1 MTELAAFKTRISL
14 ACRTINALQT
24 KVQALHQPFEFPTTA
39 TEYVAMTNTMAR
51 KEQSEREKLIND
63 LDAFLNIEANET
75 EIIAIQ
81 WTGRLNYRL
90 QELEKQSSIIQAR
103 PTTSGTTSARDT
115 DTDST
120 VSSVRHIENKMRL
133 PQLEVPVFSGS
144 YKDYQTFW
152 TIYNSLIHSNPQ
164 LTNTDKFLF
173 PRQALKGPA
182 ATLLGNMPVI
192 GENYEK
198 AVKLLDKRFNKSEC
212 IADLLITEFEKLPRA
227 QSNAVSCRQRLT
239 ALTEKL
245 THIECSGV
253 PLDNNRMWRRLILSK
268 FPDTMSEKVLSKEQE
283 QNRSFSTDEILNIL
297 ENATAMKETIALTTD
312 TFHDRFTLSHPRHH
326 HTREGYTRHARFE
339 QPLRNYDHKPKTT
352 SLCVCGNHAHNVMQ
366 CPTFKTPEARRK
378 EAGRRKL
385 CWKCFNSSH
394 KSSECNVLGSC
405 PRCSR
410 DHHSALCMADRPT
423 SNTAVPAPRPVQSRR
438 PIPNRFSTG
447 RSRPSQNAEI
457 VCQETAKPS
466 KESEKQYV
474 LMTATALA
482 FNMDAMDYEPITV
495 FSDTGAQKS
504 LINAERSR
512 TLSLPVINNTSFTVS
527 GFGGLTE
534 TFSSNENSLT
544 LKNNRSEEAKK
555 GITIHTK
562 SPLTSAM
569 STAKLSLADR
579 KFIRKQ
585 RIRVAQ
591 LTLEDT
597 MITPDILLGQDL
609 IDIFLL
615 RNEAFITLPSGLVL
629 TPTVFGYA
637 ISGNSSVSGSQVS
650 QTLTENGAILV
661 TTPVVNQARE

>member
-1 MTELAAFKTRISL
+1 MTELAAFKTHISL

-24 KVQALHQPFEFPTTA
+24 KVLLENLKSQID
-39 TEYVAMTNTMAR
+39 VAMTNTMAR
-51 KEQSEREKLIND
+51 KEQSERERLIND

-75 EIIAIQ
+75 EVIAIQ
-81 WTGRLNYRL
+81 LTGRLNYRL

-120 VSSVRHIENKMRL
+120 VSSLRHIENKMRL

-144 YKDYQTFW
+144 YKDYPTFW

-164 LTNTDKFLF
+164 LTNMDKFLF
-173 PRQALKGPA
+173 LRQALKGPA

-198 AVKLLDKRFNKSEC
+198 AVKLLDKRFNKSGC
-212 IADLLITEFEKLPRA
+212 IADMLITELEKLPRA
-227 QSNAVSCRQRLT
+227 QSNAVSCRQTLT

-268 FPDTMSEKVLSKEQE
+268 FPDAMSEKVLSKEQE
-283 QNRSFSTDEILNIL
+283 DDRSFSTDEILNIL

-326 HTREGYTRHARFE
+326 HTREGYTRQARFE
-339 QPLRNYDHKPKTT
+339 QPLRNYDQKPKTT
-352 SLCVCGNHAHNVMQ
+352 SLCVCGSHAHNVMQ

-385 CWKCFNSSH
+385 CWECFNSSH
-394 KSSECNVLGSC
+394 KSSECNVLGPC

-410 DHHSALCMADRPT
+410 DHYSALCMADRPT
-423 SNTAVPAPRPVQSRR
+423 SNTTVPAPRPVQSRT

-495 FSDTGAQKS
+495 FFDTAAQK
-504 LINAERSR
+504 
-512 TLSLPVINNTSFTVS
+512 
-527 GFGGLTE
+527 
-534 TFSSNENSLT
+534 
-544 LKNNRSEEAKK
+544 
-555 GITIHTK
+555 
-562 SPLTSAM
+562 
-569 STAKLSLADR
+569 KLH
-579 KFIRKQ
+579 KC
-585 RIRVAQ
+585 
-591 LTLEDT
+591 
-597 MITPDILLGQDL
+597 
-609 IDIFLL
+609 
-615 RNEAFITLPSGLVL
+615 
-629 TPTVFGYA
+629 
-637 ISGNSSVSGSQVS
+637 
-650 QTLTENGAILV
+650 
-661 TTPVVNQARE
+661 